1 MKYQRL
7 MVALA
12 AAAFLGTTPMDA
24 QAQTA
29 GRISQSPHDLSSGDS
44 ALDDKNEVCVYCH
57 TPHGAEGASVGV
69 PLWNKAVGDPATFT
83 LYDAVNSST
92 IDGEILGSVGGVSLA
107 CLSCHDGTQATDS
120 VINKPGTGGYTATT
134 GSEID
139 PIAGP
144 TLSGISAV
152 GAGTPGDLSNDHP
165 IAIVYGGFGSPQVD
179 PDFVPAAFVPGAT
192 NLWDIDRAGSAV
204 TGERD
209 KQDIIFYTRV
219 SAGGDAP
226 FVECGSCHDPHSGS
240 AADVAGLGTNDEGSD
255 VSFMRVANDD
265 SALCLACHVK

>member
-1 MKYQRL
+1 MKYRVS

-12 AAAFLGTTPMDA
+12 AAASLGMASTGA

-29 GRISQSPHDLSSGDS
+29 GLITGSPHDLSSG
-44 ALDDKNEVCVYCH
+44 APENPDKNEVCVYCH

-69 PLWNKAVGDPATFT
+69 PLWNKAVGSPTAYT

-120 VINKPGTGGYTATT
+120 VINQPGTGGYTAGT
-134 GSEID
+134 GAEID
-139 PIAGP
+139 A
-144 TLSGISAV
+144 
-152 GAGTPGDLSNDHP
+152 TPGPLLDTGIARIADGGTDLSNDHP

-179 PDFVPAAFVPGAT
+179 PEFVTAALVPGST
-192 NLWDIDRAGSAV
+192 NLWYIDRTGSDV
-204 TGERD
+204 PGDRD
-209 KQDIIFYTRV
+209 KKDIIFYTRDT
-219 SAGGDAP
+219 AAATPAP
-226 FVECGSCHDPHSGS
+226 FVECGTCHDPHSGS
-240 AADVAGLGTNDEGSD
+240 GETMPNAAGSD

-265 SALCLACHVK
+265 SALCLSCHVK